1 MGTGLEQ
8 LAPGTTAPPA
18 QRPLTCLQGVEC
30 GLAHGLIDAAGGDGD
45 TVGHSGGLVTGE
57 AFQGHRWVRSDERR
71 VRQALPLP
79 SPLSRRPGCEGT
91 MPPRAR
97 PLPTGP
103 HWRSRGRGAPGE
115 MDSQSRDRQL
125 GTFGGHWCLCRGR
138 GLGVAGRT
146 LDVLG
151 KMQDHTGALGQARRT
166 VACGPGG
173 DAPSSGTQVGQG
185 VGWQGGPGCP
195 SSRPRAPPLHRAHA
209 HSEATGSSGP
219 TGCHWV
225 LG

>member
-18 QRPLTCLQGVEC
+18 RRPLTCLQGVEC

-138 GLGVAGRT
+138 GLGVAGPWQDAGPHGGSRS
-146 LDVLG
+146 G
-151 KMQDHTGALGQARRT
+151 KEDCGLRAGRGRPVQWDPGGAGCGLAGWPRLSLFPATGATPAQGPRT
-166 VACGPGG
+166 
-173 DAPSSGTQVGQG
+173 Q
-185 VGWQGGPGCP
+185 
-195 SSRPRAPPLHRAHA
+195 
-209 HSEATGSSGP
+209 
-219 TGCHWV
+219 
-225 LG
+225 